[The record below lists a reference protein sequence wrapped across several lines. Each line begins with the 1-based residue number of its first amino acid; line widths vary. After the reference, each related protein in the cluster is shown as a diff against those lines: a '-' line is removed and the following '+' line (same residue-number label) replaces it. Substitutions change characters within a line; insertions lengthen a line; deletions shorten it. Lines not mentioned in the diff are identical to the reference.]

1 MNRALIPILL
11 MLGAAALYLPHL
23 QNAPLYASHDE
34 IVYSLQAH
42 ALATTGRDLSGS
54 FLPMFIEYP
63 AEFGRPTWNTPLL
76 IYAIAATLKVL
87 PFSEFAI
94 RLPMVIVAILD
105 VLLIYFV
112 ARIIFETEWLAVAA
126 AALLALTPAHFMHS
140 RQAIDFQLSLPFIL
154 GWLLCVALYIRTGG
168 PRQLFAAGALLGV
181 SLLGY
186 VAAYVFV
193 PLLAFATILVL
204 GRKRDAISRYAVFV
218 GGIVAPLVLTLPW
231 LLRSPLPFRDVAAHY
246 FVLSGSPSSQS
257 GLFDLV
263 RDFASSSRVREI
275 PPLYASFFDPQ
286 FLFINGPL
294 RLRATQLVGVFLV
307 GLAGA
312 LVVGLVLAVRRR
324 SPEDLLLLA
333 GLLTGPLV
341 ASLGGEAQT
350 IWRTL
355 QLAPF
360 GVLLAVAGLRFTSAV
375 DTRNSRLA
383 IVTMLA
389 TAIALASWYHDFLPQ
404 AQALVRA
411 ASVPLAVTGL
421 AVLAQPLAVE
431 RLPIVR
437 VGLVSAAVLLSMHAV
452 FFLADQATTTGV
464 LLMVGLAAATVLARA
479 PERFSREPLFT
490 VALLAFVTGQFMYL
504 YVDYG
509 QIRRVGPVPA
519 SAIVLALRLVF
530 SSVALAAVV
539 GVVRAVQVVSKPVA
553 SGFSRTS
560 GPPKGGHNVG
570 FETLLPAMLLMTIQ
584 LAYYGID
591 LFTDF
596 RLRAIHVAVVVIA
609 VVGLAALVRSLRET
623 RVNFGHIAIA
633 GVFGLASIQFATFY
647 IDYVTEFQARGSAE
661 VEGNMKGAFESVI
674 ERTRERPAPTIY
686 LGRLGPYFYGELF
699 WRFYLIKH
707 HREDLLPLTVADG
720 EFKPD
725 RVRALPP
732 GSLVITSPTRQI
744 DSEIDQLAASGVL
757 KDRQLLKAPDGAPIF
772 WILETAGLP

>member
-11 MLGAAALYLPHL
+11 VLGAAALYLPHL

-34 IVYSLQAH
+34 IIYSLQAH

-112 ARIIFETEWLAVAA
+112 ARIIFESEWFAVAA

-154 GWLLCVALYIRTGG
+154 GWLLCVARYIRTGG
-168 PRQLFAAGALLGV
+168 PRVLFAAGVLLGI

-193 PLLAFATILVL
+193 PLLAFATIVVL
-204 GRKRDAISRYAVFV
+204 WRGRDPFVRHTVFV
-218 GGIVAPLVLTLPW
+218 GGILAPLALTLPW
-231 LLRSPLPFRDVAAHY
+231 MLRSPLRFRDVAAHY

-263 RDFASSSRVREI
+263 KDFVSSSRVREI
-275 PPLYASFFDPQ
+275 PVLYASFFDPQ

-294 RLRATQLVGVFLV
+294 RLRATQLVGVFVV

-312 LVVGLVLAVRRR
+312 LVVGLVYAVRRH
-324 SPEDLLLLA
+324 SPSDLLLLA

-341 ASLGGEAQT
+341 SSLGGEAQT

-360 GVLLAVAGLRFTSAV
+360 GVLLAIAGLRYTSAV
-375 DTRNSRLA
+375 DTHSSRLSM
-383 IVTMLA
+383 VTIFA
-389 TAIALASWYHDFLPQ
+389 TAIALASWYHDFLPH

-421 AVLAQPLAVE
+421 AVLVRPLAGE

-437 VGLVSAAVLLSMHAV
+437 AGLVSAAVLMSMHIV

-464 LLMVGLAAATVLARA
+464 LLMVGLAAATVLARP

-509 QIRRVGPVPA
+509 QIRRVGPIPA
-519 SAIVLALRLVF
+519 SALVLALRLVF
-530 SSVALAAVV
+530 SSIALAAVL
-539 GVVRAVQVVSKPVA
+539 GVVRTVSKPVA

-560 GPPKGGHNVG
+560 GPPKGRRHYAG
-570 FETLLPAMLLMTIQ
+570 FEILLA
-584 LAYYGID
+584 A
-591 LFTDF
+591 
-596 RLRAIHVAVVVIA
+596 
-609 VVGLAALVRSLRET
+609 VGLIRFNSRT
-623 RVNFGHIAIA
+623 TG
-633 GVFGLASIQFATFY
+633 SICSPTS
-647 IDYVTEFQARGSAE
+647 GSAP
-661 VEGNMKGAFESVI
+661 S
-674 ERTRERPAPTIY
+674 
-686 LGRLGPYFYGELF
+686 
-699 WRFYLIKH
+699 
-707 HREDLLPLTVADG
+707 
-720 EFKPD
+720 
-725 RVRALPP
+725 
-732 GSLVITSPTRQI
+732 TSPSWSSPSSGWPRWCDRYARRVSRSATSPSPACSVWRPSSSRRSTSTTSESFRPVAAPKSKATCGPRSRQ
-744 DSEIDQLAASGVL
+744 
-757 KDRQLLKAPDGAPIF
+757 
-772 WILETAGLP
+772 

>member
-1 MNRALIPILL
+1 MRRRLLPVLIV
-11 MLGAAALYLPHL
+11 LGAAALHLPRL
-23 QNAPLYASHDE
+23 QDAPLYASHDE
-34 IVYSLQAH
+34 IIYSLQAH

-94 RLPMVIVAILD
+94 RLPMVIFAILD
-105 VLLIYFV
+105 VLLIYFI

-154 GWLLCVALYIRTGG
+154 GWLLCIALYMGRGS
-168 PRQLFAAGALLGV
+168 PRLLFAAGVLLGV
-181 SLLGY
+181 SLFGY

-193 PLLAFATILVL
+193 PLLAFATIVVL
-204 GRKRDAISRYAVFV
+204 WRKRDAISRHAVFV
-218 GGIVAPLVLTLPW
+218 GGIAAPLVLTLPW

-246 FVLSGSPSSQS
+246 FVLSGSPSSQA
-257 GLFDLV
+257 GLLDLV
-263 RDFASSSRVREI
+263 RDFATSSRLREI
-275 PPLYASFFDPQ
+275 PALYASFFDPQ

-307 GLAGA
+307 GLVGA
-312 LVVGLVLAVRRR
+312 MVVGLVLAVRRR
-324 SPEDLLLLA
+324 APDDLLLLA

-341 ASLGGEAQT
+341 ASLGGEGQT
-350 IWRTL
+350 IWRAL

-360 GVLLAVAGLRFTSAV
+360 GVLLAVAGLRYVSAV
-375 DTRNSRLA
+375 DTRLSRLA
-383 IVTMLA
+383 IVTIFAAAM
-389 TAIALASWYHDFLPQ
+389 ALASWYHDFLPQ

-421 AVLAQPLAVE
+421 AVLAQPLAGT
-431 RLPIVR
+431 RLSFMR
-437 VGLVSAAVLLSMHAV
+437 AALVSAGVLLSMHVV
-452 FFLADQATTTGV
+452 FFLVDQATTTGV
-464 LLMVGLAAATVLARA
+464 LLMVGFALATVLARA
-479 PERFSREPLFT
+479 PERFSRNPLYT
-490 VALLAFVTGQFMYL
+490 VTLLAFVTGQFMYL

-509 QIRRVGPVPA
+509 QIRRVGPIPA
-519 SAIVLALRLVF
+519 SALVLALRLGF
-530 SSVALAAVV
+530 SSMALAAVIFFARIVEHARGEPVEPRAPWLQV
-539 GVVRAVQVVSKPVA
+539 GLLVA
-553 SGFSRTS
+553 
-560 GPPKGGHNVG
+560 
-570 FETLLPAMLLMTIQ
+570 AQI
-584 LAYYGID
+584 AYYTID
-591 LFTDF
+591 VFTDF
-596 RLRAIHVAVVVIA
+596 RLRAIHVAAVVIG
-609 VVGLAALVRSLRET
+609 VVGLAALVRCAREMRAT
-623 RVNFGHIAIA
+623 FGHVAIA
-633 GVFGLASIQFATFY
+633 GLFGLVAIQFTTFY

-699 WRFYLIKH
+699 WKFYLIKH

-725 RVRALPP
+725 RVRALAP

-744 DSEIDQLAASGVL
+744 DGEIDQLAASGLL

-772 WILETAGLP
+772 WILETTER